1 MEKCRKMCY
10 TLRYG
15 LNLEKE
21 ERKIMRILVDTH
33 SHTIASGHAYST
45 LSEMARAAG
54 SRGLQA
60 LAITEHAPEMENS
73 CGRFYF
79 MNYDVVPREMNGVR
93 LLMGAELN
101 ILDAQ
106 GTVDLPENVCRDLDI
121 AVASIHPPCY
131 RSEPTKENNT
141 RAYVEAMKK
150 PYINIIGHPDDSRV
164 PVDYEILVKTA
175 KETGTLLELN
185 NSSLRPQSSRVGA
198 RENMLVMLDLCR
210 QYEVPITTGSDAH
223 IDVDAGNFTRA
234 EELLEYCGFP
244 EELVVTTD
252 FEKIRPFINFGKI
265 PGNR

>member
-1 MEKCRKMCY
+1 
-10 TLRYG
+10 
-15 LNLEKE
+15 
-21 ERKIMRILVDTH
+21 
-33 SHTIASGHAYST
+33 
-45 LSEMARAAG
+45 
-54 SRGLQA
+54 
-60 LAITEHAPEMENS
+60 
-73 CGRFYF
+73 
-79 MNYDVVPREMNGVR
+79 
-93 LLMGAELN
+93 
-101 ILDAQ
+101 
-106 GTVDLPENVCRDLDI
+106 
-121 AVASIHPPCY
+121 
-131 RSEPTKENNT
+131 
-141 RAYVEAMKK
+141 MKK

>member
-1 MEKCRKMCY
+1 MSRIAVFSVLCALLAACTKAGFGPEAVPVGIPEAEPTMIVLGKKLENPYTTENMRDAFTSLYPSKSGTEIQTTHLYVRFLPDNEDEME
-10 TLRYG
+10 TLSSFG
-15 LNLEKE
+15 LD
-21 ERKIMRILVDTH
+21 LVD
-33 SHTIASGHAYST
+33 Y
-45 LSEMARAAG
+45 
-54 SRGLQA
+54 
-60 LAITEHAPEMENS
+60 
-73 CGRFYF
+73 
-79 MNYDVVPREMNGVR
+79 
-93 LLMGAELN
+93 
-101 ILDAQ
+101 
-106 GTVDLPENVCRDLDI
+106 
-121 AVASIHPPCY
+121 
-131 RSEPTKENNT
+131 
-141 RAYVEAMKK
+141 
-150 PYINIIGHPDDSRV
+150 